1 MARLSFKTII
11 YLIKETIKEFNE
23 DNAIY
28 YSASLSYYTIFSLPP
43 IIIIIV
49 SVAGSLFGKETISSE
64 IYHQFSSLLGPQ
76 GAQQI
81 ESMVRGAQ
89 KIHSNLLATFI
100 GIGTLIFASTGV
112 FIAIQTSLNVIWD
125 VKAKPKSNIIKLI
138 KDRILSFAL
147 IITLA
152 FLLLVSLVI
161 HALLV
166 AIIDLFSQQFE
177 NVTILLIQL
186 TNFIVPLF
194 IITLL
199 FAVIFKFL
207 PDAKIHWRDVWT
219 GSLFTSLL
227 FTLGKF
233 LIGLYLGNSN
243 IGSVYGAAGTVILIL
258 LWVFYSSI
266 ILFFGA
272 EFTQV
277 YAKTYGNK
285 IEPSQYAVKVERKVI
300 EKKSSEN
307 NFNTDNKS

>member
-43 IIIIIV
+43 IIIIII